1 MKGNAL
7 VIDDVKM
14 VVASAL
20 QLGAR
25 GKAMNAST
33 PLLGAIPE
41 LDSMAVVNVITALE
55 EHFGISVADD
65 EIGAATFATLGS
77 LSAFV
82 EQKLHP

>member
-1 MKGNAL
+1 MSTIDEVKLAL
-7 VIDDVKM
+7 G
-14 VVASAL
+14 SAL

-25 GKAMNAST
+25 AQAMDAST

-55 EHFGISVADD
+55 ERFGISVADD

-82 EQKLHP
+82 EQKLDA

>member
-1 MKGNAL
+1 MV

-14 VVASAL
+14 VLAGAL
-20 QLGAR
+20 ELGAR
-25 GKAMNAST
+25 GQAMNAST

-77 LSAFV
+77 LSTFV
-82 EQKLHP
+82 EQKLDA